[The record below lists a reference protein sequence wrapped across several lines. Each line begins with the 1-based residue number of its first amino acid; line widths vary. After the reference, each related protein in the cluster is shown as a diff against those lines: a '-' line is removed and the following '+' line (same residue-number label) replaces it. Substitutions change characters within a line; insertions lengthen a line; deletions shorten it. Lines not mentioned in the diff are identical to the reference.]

1 MPPTWPVED
10 VNGVQPAA
18 LSLSATIS
26 QYFIFLFFNI
36 GPSNTALANVT
47 RANGA
52 GKRIRTKSFDYSPVG
67 RRNLAALIGIVAI
80 VGT

>member
-47 RANGA
+47 PPTVPASAFALNLLIIHLLGA
-52 GKRIRTKSFDYSPVG
+52 AP
-67 RRNLAALIGIVAI
+67 RRLNRHRSDRW
-80 VGT
+80 T